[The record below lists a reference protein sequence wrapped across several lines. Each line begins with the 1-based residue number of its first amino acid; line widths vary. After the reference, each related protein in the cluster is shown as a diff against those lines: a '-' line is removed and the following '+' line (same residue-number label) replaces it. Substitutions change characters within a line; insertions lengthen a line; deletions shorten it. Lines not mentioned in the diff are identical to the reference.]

1 MAVQFF
7 KLHRYRLPANGSLL
21 ILLGRS
27 STRLSDQLSNFNR
40 AKFRHLLILESATL
54 VTNTS
59 CSKQCLSPLPKNGT
73 QNAQNNFNFVT
84 KKERSSLSVFR
95 NSPYFYSA
103 VISILNA

>member
-7 KLHRYRLPANGSLL
+7 KLYRYRLAANGGLL
-21 ILLGRS
+21 IVLRQAVSARFPL
-27 STRLSDQLSNFNR
+27 LSNFNR

-95 NSPYFYSA
+95 NSSYFYSA